1 METAA
6 ESARTRL
13 ARLSA
18 EDPVPPIPPH
28 WVAAPARA
36 ASRLLLKRYFE
47 LDLVGREHLPRGGP
61 LVVIPNH
68 PTYFDPWLVGLGTP
82 RWITWMA
89 WEDAFT
95 WPVVGAFI
103 RSMGAFPVNVE
114 RPQPS
119 TIKAAV
125 RVLEQGR
132 ALGVFFEGGRTKG
145 PDVID
150 APRRG
155 GLRLALLAG
164 APVVPV
170 SIAGARRRWP
180 PGQALPRQGKVV
192 VRYHPPIDPREV
204 LPGASARARE
214 ERLTELVSQAIRA
227 GLPPD
232 GRPRPVRAP
241 GAVRAPR
248 PAGTIRP
255 S

>member
-1 METAA
+1 MEQTAA
-6 ESARTRL
+6 ESARRRL
-13 ARLSA
+13 ARLA
-18 EDPVPPIPPH
+18 EDPVPPIPPR
-28 WVAAPARA
+28 WVASPARA
-36 ASRLLLKRYFE
+36 ASRLLLKRYFDLE
-47 LDLVGREHLPRGGP
+47 LVGREHLPRGGP
-61 LVVIPNH
+61 AIVIPNH
-68 PTYFDPWLVGLGTP
+68 PTYVDPWLVGLGTT

-150 APRRG
+150 PPRRG
-155 GLRLALLAG
+155 GPRLALLAG
-164 APVVPV
+164 APVIPV
-170 SIAGARRRWP
+170 SIAGARRLWP
-180 PGQALPRQGKVV
+180 SGRPLPSQGKVV
-192 VRYHPPIDPREV
+192 VRYHPPIDPRAV
-204 LPGASARARE
+204 LPGAPARARE

-227 GLPPD
+227 GLPRD
-232 GRPRPVRAP
+232 GRPRAVRAP
-241 GAVRAPR
+241 GA
-248 PAGTIRP
+248 AGTIP
-255 S
+255 PA

>member
-145 PDVID
+145 PGRDRRP
-150 APRRG
+150 APRRP
-155 GLRLALLAG
+155 
-164 APVVPV
+164 APGP
-170 SIAGARRRWP
+170 ARRRARRARVDRRCAAP
-180 PGQALPRQGKVV
+180 VAARAGAAAPGQGRRPLPPADRPA
-192 VRYHPPIDPREV
+192 RV

-214 ERLTELVSQAIRA
+214 SASRS
-227 GLPPD
+227 
-232 GRPRPVRAP
+232 
-241 GAVRAPR
+241 
-248 PAGTIRP
+248 